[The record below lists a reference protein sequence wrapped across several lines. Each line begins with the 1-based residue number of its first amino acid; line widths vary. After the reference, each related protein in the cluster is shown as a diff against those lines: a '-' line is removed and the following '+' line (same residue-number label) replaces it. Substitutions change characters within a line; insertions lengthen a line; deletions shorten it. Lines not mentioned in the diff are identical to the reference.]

1 MLALARLIVCVHSF
15 CRKFEVTEI
24 VQMEG
29 SFSSYAG
36 QCAKAEVIGFGMRLT
51 ALVALVDV
59 AGVGL
64 DIEFP

>member
-1 MLALARLIVCVHSF
+1 
-15 CRKFEVTEI
+15 
-24 VQMEG
+24 MEG

-51 ALVALVDV
+51 ARVALVDV

>member
-1 MLALARLIVCVHSF
+1 MQSF

-24 VQMEG
+24 VHMQGMW
-29 SFSSYAG
+29 SSYAG
-36 QCAKAEVIGFGMRLT
+36 QCAKAEVIGFGMRLI
-51 ALVALVDV
+51 ALVALVEV